1 MVVLGVDSGSLCT
14 GFGVVEG
21 AGNVQRALTYGAIRN
36 QSKTGHAERLAA
48 IHNGLLSVIREYRPE
63 LLALEGVFMAKNA
76 QSALKLGQVRG
87 AVMVTAVAEGVRVA
101 EFSPAEVKVAV
112 TGYGRADKSQVQ
124 HMVKSILGLREIPR
138 PHDAADALALAIC
151 ALARGAWSSRVGSR

>member
-1 MVVLGVDSGSLCT
+1 MVVIGVDSGSLCT

-21 AGNVQRALTYGAIRN
+21 TGNVQRVLAYGAIRN
-36 QSKTGHAERLAA
+36 QAKTDHAQRLAV
-48 IHNGLLSVIREYRPE
+48 IHDGLVSVIREHRPD
-63 LLALEGVFMAKNA
+63 LLALEGIFMAKNA

-87 AVMVTAVAEGVRVA
+87 AVMVTAFAEGVRVV

-151 ALARGAWSSRVGSR
+151 ALARGSWTARVGVP

>member
-1 MVVLGVDSGSLCT
+1 MVVLGVDSGSVCT

-21 AGNVQRALTYGAIRN
+21 TGNVQRALTFGAIRN
-36 QSKTGHAERLAA
+36 RPKTGHAERLAV
-48 IHNGLLSVIREYRPE
+48 IHDGLVKVIREYRPE

-87 AVMVTAVAEGVRVA
+87 AVMVTAFTEGVRVV

-151 ALARGAWSSRVGSR
+151 ALARGAWTNRLGAR